1 MRSLQLVSISLLLIV
16 FSSIG
21 SGSNIEDGQAREQ
34 AKAAVRAALK
44 LSPTHFLKAV
54 RSEDLEEELFSFQV
68 KIKGK
73 IAKYAYF
80 YEVAE
85 SGYEIVSPD
94 EVIFHSSVDG
104 VRKWYIAVS
113 RQAGTVYGLFGFQD
127 GKDGF
132 NRLARD
138 ASVRIEDEA
147 QAKNYT
153 GLYWRCVLG
162 ADYGT
167 VVNDPHDLKRQV
179 DDAIYSYRVTT
190 NGKGSVEQWLK
201 GFEVSGV
208 KPQFGVQVTK
218 VGGGYSITCNSLI
231 VPLSKT
237 PTLQS
242 LKFQI
247 AGNGTISPLQISIL
261 YPKSAPGG
269 EPHKK

>member
-1 MRSLQLVSISLLLIV
+1 MRSLQLVWILLLVIV
-16 FSSIG
+16 LSSIA
-21 SGSNIEDGQAREQ
+21 SGSDIDDGQARERS
-34 AKAAVRAALK
+34 KAAVRTAMK
-44 LSPTHFLKAV
+44 LSPSYFLKAV
-54 RSEDLEEELFSFQV
+54 RSEDLEDELFSFQV

-94 EVIFHSSVDG
+94 EVIVHSSVDG

-127 GKDGF
+127 GTDGF

-167 VVNDPHDLKRQV
+167 VVNDLHDLKRQV

-190 NGKGSVEQWLK
+190 NGKVSVERWWK
-201 GFEVSGV
+201 GFKVSGV
-208 KPQFGVQVTK
+208 KPQFGVQVTQAS
-218 VGGGYSITCNSLI
+218 GGYSISCSSLI

-247 AGNGTISPLQISIL
+247 AGDGAISPLQIRNL

-269 EPHKK
+269 EPH